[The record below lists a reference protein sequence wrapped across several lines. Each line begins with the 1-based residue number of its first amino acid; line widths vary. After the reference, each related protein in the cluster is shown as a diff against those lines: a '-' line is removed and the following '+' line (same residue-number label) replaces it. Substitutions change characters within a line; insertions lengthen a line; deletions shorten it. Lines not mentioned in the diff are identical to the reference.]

1 MESLLAELGELNRE
15 IVILTCSGVVRS
27 AKRKSLNEAEGS
39 IPGQRKATEQY
50 VFRASV

>member
-1 MESLLAELGELNRE
+1 MESLLAELGELNRDSH
-15 IVILTCSGVVRS
+15 LDLFWCRS
-27 AKRKSLNEAEGS
+27 IRQEKSLNEAEGS